1 MNEKKV
7 EYIELIY
14 DLIFVYL
21 IGRTNSLMHV
31 VENGFFGIGVFEGY
45 IISTIVI
52 LQIWNHSTLLINRYG
67 RNGVAEHVF
76 LFINMYLLY
85 FIGINTQSDWGT
97 GYIAYHV
104 AWGLILINLGLQ
116 YLLQFR
122 RFSVLCEEERK
133 YIIGHAVLLFVQAAS
148 VFALIPLFAAFGIA
162 IPWLPVV
169 IGFVGGFFNG
179 RIHTDMSVNFE
190 HLSERVMLY
199 VVFTFGEMIVSLA
212 GYFEGGFTV
221 NTLYFS
227 FFAFLIVAG
236 LLISY
241 GYLYNYVID
250 REQRT
255 TGKLYMILHIFLI
268 IALNNISIALEYMK
282 NPEVG
287 TLEKHIFII
296 ISFFA
301 YYIFLFAIGWHT
313 REGCPPGRR
322 VIVRTCIMSL
332 AAAFLIVLFHDDP
345 RVSIAVSAAYIY
357 LMFGL
362 IVQRW
367 RPAKVLNCA
376 ENAEKTC
383 NFG

>member
-31 VENGFFGIGVFEGY
+31 VENGFFGIGVFAGY
-45 IISTIVI
+45 IISTVII
-52 LQIWNHSTLLINRYG
+52 LQIWNHSTLFINRYG

-85 FIGINTQSDWGT
+85 FMGINTQADWGT
-97 GYIAYHV
+97 GYIAYLA
-104 AWGLILINLGLQ
+104 AWGLILINIGLQ
-116 YLLQFR
+116 YLLQLR
-122 RFSVLCEEERK
+122 RFSELCDEERR
-133 YIIGHAVLLFVQAAS
+133 YIVGHAALLFVQAAS
-148 VFALIPLFAAFGIA
+148 VFVLIPLFSVSGIA
-162 IPWLPVV
+162 VPWLPVV

-241 GYLYNYVID
+241 GYLYNFVID
-250 REQRT
+250 RKQRT

-282 NPEVG
+282 RPEVG

-301 YYIFLFAIGWHT
+301 YYFFLFAVGWHT
-313 REGCPPGRR
+313 REGSTPGSR
-322 VIVRTCIMSL
+322 VIIRTCVMSL
-332 AAAFLIVLFHDDP
+332 AAAFLITLFHDDSW
-345 RVSIAVSAAYIY
+345 VSIAVSAAYIY
-357 LMFGL
+357 LMFAL

-367 RPAKVLNCA
+367 RPERLLKYA
-376 ENAEKTC
+376 ERE
-383 NFG
+383 